1 MGVRITSPQNPR
13 IKFALS
19 LRKASA
25 RKKEHLFIIEGQREI
40 RLAIQSG
47 FRFHTLFFCPEIA
60 EKSNAAILIGELK
73 DQIQTFETTRDIFN
87 RLVYREGSDGLL
99 VIAHQKEFAPGDIK
113 LSGNPLVLVVEGVE
127 KPGNLGAIFRTADAA
142 RVDAVIVCGNVTDIF
157 NPNVVRASL
166 GTIFT
171 VPVVLCTSEEAV
183 GLLKNLGLNI
193 YTTALSAS
201 VPYHVIDYRVPCAI
215 VLGAEDTGVTAIWQN
230 SSDSNIFIPMFGKAD
245 SMNVSVVTSIVLYE
259 ALRQRGFHDR
269 EFSIPKLS

>member
-25 RKKEHLFIIEGQREI
+25 RKREHLFIIEGQREI
-40 RLAIQSG
+40 RLAMQSG

-60 EKSNAAILIGELK
+60 EKNHAGTVIDELK
-73 DQIQTFETTRDIFN
+73 DQIQIFETTREIFN
-87 RLVYREGSDGLL
+87 KLVYREGSDGLL
-99 VIAHQKEFAPGDIK
+99 VIAHQKKFAPGEIK
-113 LSGNPLVLVVEGVE
+113 FARNPLVLVVEGVE

-142 RVDAVIVCGNVTDIF
+142 GVDAVIVCGQVTDMF

-171 VPVVLCTSEEAV
+171 VPVVLCSSEEAV
-183 GLLKNLGLNI
+183 ELLNNLDINI

-201 VPYHVIDYRVPCAI
+201 VPYHVIDYTVPCAI
-215 VLGAEDTGVTAIWQN
+215 VLGAEDAGVTAIWQK
-230 SSDSNIFIPMFGKAD
+230 SSDSNILIPMFGKAD

-259 ALRQRGFHDR
+259 ALRQRGFHGR
-269 EFSIPKLS
+269 EFQ